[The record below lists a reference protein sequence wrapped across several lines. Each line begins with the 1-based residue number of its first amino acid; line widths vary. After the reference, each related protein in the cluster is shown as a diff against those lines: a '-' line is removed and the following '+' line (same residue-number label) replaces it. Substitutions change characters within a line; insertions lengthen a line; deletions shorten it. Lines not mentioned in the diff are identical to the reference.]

1 VKLKVPA
8 MTRSIQTT
16 SQIIASL
23 QNSTSPQIPTKA
35 PGPRPVED
43 KPVNIP
49 EIVVDS
55 RTGTVIVPSTNN
67 SNNPPPQPD
76 PVPSNSQNNTSLSNS
91 QNSTSPQIPTKAPGP
106 KPAEIKPVNNPE
118 VIGADSNPGISL
130 SNSQNSTSPQ
140 IPTKAP
146 GPKPAEIKPVN
157 NPEVIGAASN
167 LGISLSNSQ
176 NSISPQDLIND
187 LGPRPVE
194 VDPNWDKLIIEGDLN
209 TGFVIVNHGRP
220 PSSNSSSTE
229 TPDPPVAPINQE
241 GEGDNDDVYLA
252 FSGGGWNSHS
262 MLAGMIAGMLDGMHN
277 ERRNEMARRSLLRLF
292 YNVEGISAN
301 SGGSWFLTQLA
312 YSEPFSESFESS
324 RELDAYNTTGFNGQT
339 RNLFQASPSSAR
351 SLLGLNGPVGGII
364 WGLLPNDKKELF
376 SIFAPRINQT
386 GLNWNS
392 FVKSTVYA
400 PYGMNRELA
409 ADTLTSDRELW
420 AKDKDIIVASAI
432 HSFPAILSKTS
443 TKYNVAR
450 ATSSVNGMDLNVSVL
465 PISFVSKKIPSTP
478 SSVGPITDDAL
489 WSLKGQTNILQ
500 WDNRGRDRGNGSTVN
515 YFQTNNRG
523 TLVNGSSR
531 NGIPI
536 AQDQYRGGRP
546 YDESGGYA
554 TTNNMGVIDATVAS
568 SSAASLLAAPR
579 TYDLLLSG
587 VLLTRPETL
596 AKDITK
602 FQVSGLLKDGAPAM
616 RFTDQDYSR
625 AVIELNIPHATVANQ
640 ASSKYVRLADGG
652 YADNTSVANLI
663 RHIQDKHGITYNFE
677 VSLFM
682 NTSDDPVTGVQ
693 MKTDQEGRLPSSRTP
708 FKLPADVT
716 KLFGNSNG
724 SHSDGLIIPGPAGLG
739 NSPSSRIFKDDA
751 FFRRGNDQVFPTF
764 RYNHYD
770 GNFSVAGY
778 KLNVETVENRIFGI
792 KGGQEGVLN
801 VFVASNK
808 ASAAAP
814 TSVSV
819 LNAYADN
826 FNFYRDA
833 VTTGSNFNYFKDA
846 FNLPVIP

>member
-91 QNSTSPQIPTKAPGP
+91 QNSISPQIPTKAPGP
-106 KPAEIKPVNNPE
+106 KPV
-118 VIGADSNPGISL
+118 
-130 SNSQNSTSPQ
+130 
-140 IPTKAP
+140 
-146 GPKPAEIKPVN
+146 EIKPVN

-167 LGISLSNSQ
+167 PGISLSNSQ

-187 LGPRPVE
+187 SGPRPFE
-194 VDPNWDKLIIEGDLN
+194 VDPNFNKSQVSGDLS
-209 TGFVIVNHGRP
+209 TGTVVVNVPKP
-220 PSSNSSSTE
+220 PRNQHNNQPPQ
-229 TPDPPVAPINQE
+229 PDPVPTNQE
-241 GEGDNDDVYLA
+241 VDNDGVYLA
-252 FSGGGWNSHS
+252 FSGGGWNTHS
-262 MLAGMIAGMLDGMHN
+262 MLAGMIAGMLDGQQRGPMN
-277 ERRNEMARRSLLRLF
+277 RRSLDRLF
-292 YNVEGISAN
+292 NNVEGISAN

-312 YSEPFSESFESS
+312 YSEPFSKSFERSQ
-324 RELDAYNTTGFNGQT
+324 ELNAYNTTGFNGQT
-339 RNLFQASPSSAR
+339 RNLFQPSPRSAK
-351 SLLGLNGPVGGII
+351 SLLGLNNAWGEVI
-364 WGLLPNDKKELF
+364 WWLLSNDTKELL
-376 SIFAPRINQT
+376 SLFAPRIQQT

-392 FVKSTVYA
+392 FVKSTAYA
-400 PYGMNRELA
+400 PYGMNQELA

-443 TKYNVAR
+443 ERYNQAR
-450 ATSSVNGMDLNVSVL
+450 ATSSVPGMDLNVSVL

-515 YFQTNNRG
+515 YFQTHDDGGR
-523 TLVNGSSR
+523 LVNRSSR

-536 AQDQYRGGRP
+536 AQDQYRGGGG
-546 YDESGGYA
+546 DDDSGGYA
-554 TTNNMGVIDATVAS
+554 TTNNIGVIDATVAS
-568 SSAASLLAAPR
+568 SSAASLLAAPK
-579 TYDLLLSG
+579 TLDLLWARNNDSLATS
-587 VLLTRPETL
+587 LLENDDLR
-596 AKDITK
+596 
-602 FQVSGLLKDGAPAM
+602 FRVSGLSKELAPAM

-625 AVIELNIPHATVANQ
+625 AVIEPYIPHATVASQ

-663 RHIQDKHGITYNFE
+663 RHIQDKHGTEYNFE

-682 NTSDDPVTGVQ
+682 NTSDDPITGVR
-693 MKTDQEGRLPSSRTP
+693 MKIDQQGISDSSLTL
-708 FKLPADVT
+708 FKLPADVA

-724 SHSDGLIIPGPAGLG
+724 RHSDGLVIPGPAGLG

-751 FFRRGNDQVFPTF
+751 FFKRGTDRVTPNFQ
-764 RYNHYD
+764 YSHSD
-770 GNFSVAGY
+770 GDFEVAGY

-792 KGGQEGVLN
+792 KPGQEGVLN
-801 VFVASNK
+801 LFVASNK

-819 LNAYADN
+819 LDAYANN
-826 FNFYRDA
+826 FTYYRDA
-833 VTTGSNFNYFKDA
+833 VTTGHSLDYFNDA
-846 FNLPVIP
+846 FDIVPDL

>member
-1 VKLKVPA
+1 
-8 MTRSIQTT
+8 MTRSLHTT
-16 SQIIASL
+16 TQIIASL

-35 PGPRPVED
+35 SGPKPVEI
-43 KPVNIP
+43 KPVTIP

-55 RTGTVIVPSTNN
+55 RTGTVVVPPINN
-67 SNNPPPQPD
+67 SNNPPPKPD
-76 PVPSNSQNNTSLSNS
+76 PVPSSSQNSTSLSIS
-91 QNSTSPQIPTKAPGP
+91 QNSTSPQFPTKASGP
-106 KPAEIKPVNNPE
+106 KPV
-118 VIGADSNPGISL
+118 
-130 SNSQNSTSPQ
+130 
-140 IPTKAP
+140 
-146 GPKPAEIKPVN
+146 EIKPVN

-167 LGISLSNSQ
+167 PGISLSNSQ
-176 NSISPQDLIND
+176 NSISPQDLNTPGPKPVKIELNNHTEIQGVSPQDLIND
-187 LGPRPVE
+187 SGPRPIE
-194 VDPNWDKLIIEGDLN
+194 VDPNWDKPRVEGDLN
-209 TGFVIVNHGRP
+209 TGIVIVNPPRP
-220 PSSNSSSTE
+220 PSSSSTSTE

-241 GEGDNDDVYLA
+241 EEGDNVYLA

-262 MLAGMIAGMLDGMHN
+262 MLAGMIAGMLDGMHK
-277 ERRNEMARRSLLRLF
+277 ERRMAPRSLDRLF
-292 YNVEGISAN
+292 NNVEGISAN

-312 YSEPFSESFESS
+312 YSKPFSESFESS

-351 SLLGLNGPVGGII
+351 SLLGLDNPIGGIV
-364 WGLLPNDKKELF
+364 WEYLPSEEKELL
-376 SIFAPRINQT
+376 SLFAPRIEQT
-386 GLNWNS
+386 GLNWNR
-392 FVKSTVYA
+392 FVKNTVYA
-400 PYGMNRELA
+400 PYGMNQELA
-409 ADTLTSDRELW
+409 AHTLASDRELW
-420 AKDKDIIVASAI
+420 AEDKDIIVASAI

-443 TKYNVAR
+443 TRYNVAR
-450 ATSSVNGMDLNVSVL
+450 ATSSVPGMDLNVSVL
-465 PISFVSKKIPSTP
+465 PISFVSKKIVNTNWNP
-478 SSVGPITDDAL
+478 VMGDDDDDL
-489 WSLKGQTNILQ
+489 LTQQGQTNILQ

-515 YFQTNNRG
+515 YFQTNYRG
-523 TLVNGSSR
+523 DLVNGSSR

-536 AQDQYRGGRP
+536 AQDQYRGGGG
-546 YDESGGYA
+546 DDDSGGYA

-587 VLLTRPETL
+587 VPLTRPETL

-602 FQVSGLLKDGAPAM
+602 FQVSGRLKDLAPAM
-616 RFTDQDYSR
+616 RFTDQAYGR
-625 AVIELNIPHATVANQ
+625 AVIETNIPHSSSAVQANK
-640 ASSKYVRLADGG
+640 KYVRLADGG

-663 RHIQDKHGITYNFE
+663 RHIQDKHGITYNFV

-682 NTSDDPVTGVQ
+682 NTSDDPLTGVQ
-693 MKTDQEGRLPSSRTP
+693 MKIDQEGRLPNSLTP

-724 SHSDGLIIPGPAGLG
+724 RHSDGLIIPGPAGLG

-751 FFRRGNDQVFPTF
+751 FFRRGNDQVFPSF
-764 RYNHYD
+764 RYNHDD

-778 KLNVETVENRIFGI
+778 RLNVETVENRIFGI
-792 KGGQEGVLN
+792 TGGQEGVLN

-814 TSVSV
+814 TSGSV

-846 FNLPVIP
+846 FKA

>member
-91 QNSTSPQIPTKAPGP
+91 QNSISPQIPTKAPGP
-106 KPAEIKPVNNPE
+106 KPVEIKPVNNPE
-118 VIGADSNPGISL
+118 VIGAASNPGISL

-146 GPKPAEIKPVN
+146 GPKP
-157 NPEVIGAASN
+157 
-167 LGISLSNSQ
+167 
-176 NSISPQDLIND
+176 
-187 LGPRPVE
+187 VE
-194 VDPNWDKLIIEGDLN
+194 VDPNFNKPNVVGDLS
-209 TGFVIVNHGRP
+209 TGTVVVNVPKP
-220 PSSNSSSTE
+220 PRNQHNNQPPQ
-229 TPDPPVAPINQE
+229 PDPVPTNQE
-241 GEGDNDDVYLA
+241 VDNDGVYLA
-252 FSGGGWNSHS
+252 FSGGGWNTHS
-262 MLAGMIAGMLDGMHN
+262 MLAGMIAGMLDGQQRGPMN
-277 ERRNEMARRSLLRLF
+277 RRSLDRLF
-292 YNVEGISAN
+292 NNVEGISAN

-312 YSEPFSESFESS
+312 YSEPFSKSFERSQ
-324 RELDAYNTTGFNGQT
+324 ELNAYNTTGFNGQT
-339 RNLFQASPSSAR
+339 RNLFQPSPRSAK
-351 SLLGLNGPVGGII
+351 SLLGLNNPWGEVI
-364 WGLLPNDKKELF
+364 WWLLSDDTKELL
-376 SIFAPRINQT
+376 SLFAPRIQQT

-392 FVKSTVYA
+392 FVKSTAYA
-400 PYGMNRELA
+400 PYGMNQELA

-432 HSFPAILSKTS
+432 HSFPAILSYTS
-443 TKYNVAR
+443 DTYNVAR
-450 ATSSVNGMDLNVSVL
+450 ATSSVTGMDLNVSVL

-478 SSVGPITDDAL
+478 SSVGPITEDAL

-500 WDNRGRDRGNGSTVN
+500 WDNRGRDGGNGSTVN
-515 YFQTNNRG
+515 YFQTDDSG
-523 TLVNGSSR
+523 THVSGSAQ

-536 AQDQYRGGRP
+536 AQDQHRGDPFGDNDR
-546 YDESGGYA
+546 GGYA
-554 TTNNMGVIDATVAS
+554 TTNNIGVIDATVAS
-568 SSAASLLAAPR
+568 SSAASLLAAPK

-587 VLLTRPETL
+587 VALNDALTY
-596 AKDITK
+596 AKDTLK
-602 FQVSGLLKDGAPAM
+602 FLVSGLSKELAPAM